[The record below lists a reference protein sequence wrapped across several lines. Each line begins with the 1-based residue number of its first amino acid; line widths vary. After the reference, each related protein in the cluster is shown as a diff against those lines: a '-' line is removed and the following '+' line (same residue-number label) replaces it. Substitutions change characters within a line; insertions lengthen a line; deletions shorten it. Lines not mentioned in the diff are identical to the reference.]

1 MLTNNLLNLKS
12 SILTLLRQ
20 EPLSIASLSDATD
33 VSLPTLRHAIEELI
47 DAHWVRPVGRIPRT
61 GGRPATLY
69 GLDDRAYLIL
79 GVHLE
84 LPGIHFALTN
94 PAGEIINHQ
103 HLLGEKDIRPNG
115 VVRLIVDHVNRLKT
129 QYTERQLLGLG
140 IATPGYVDPS
150 SGAILS
156 IGRAPQWQAFP
167 LKARLEADVGLP
179 VIVENDIDCMT
190 FAEIGDGGFNDI
202 EDMIYLGFTEGV
214 KASFLLQGKLYKGPF
229 GNAGLIGHTT
239 VVEDGR
245 LCTCG
250 KHGCLETVASVRAIN
265 SLFDKG
271 IESGN
276 WHDSDLQRIHALKD
290 RIEKFQ
296 AIMGAAEAGDP
307 FCSEIIGDMLRGLEL
322 AIVNLI
328 YLLQVDQLVIGG
340 ALSNLPDGL
349 LARLETELRDKLSPI
364 LSHHLIIRRAR
375 RTEPHIAAV
384 GATYRFFYSCIS
396 REECLA
402 LYELSNT

>member
-1 MLTNNLLNLKS
+1 MLSNNLSNLKS

-20 EPLSIASLSDATD
+20 EPLTIASLNDATN
-33 VSLPTLRHAIEELI
+33 VSLPTLRRAVEELI

-69 GLDDRAYLIL
+69 GLDDRSYLIL

-84 LPGIHFALTN
+84 LPGLHFALTN
-94 PAGEIINHQ
+94 LAGEIINHQ
-103 HLLGEKDIRPNG
+103 HLLGETDIRPNG

-129 QYTERQLLGLG
+129 QYAERQLLGLG

-214 KASFLLQGKLYKGPF
+214 KASFLLQGQLYKGPF

-250 KHGCLETVASVRAIN
+250 KYGCLETVASVRAIN

-296 AIMGAAEAGDP
+296 AILVAAEAGDP
-307 FCSEIIGDMLRGLEL
+307 FCSEIIEDMLRGLEL

-402 LYELSNT
+402 LYEL

>member
-1 MLTNNLLNLKS
+1 MLPNNLLNLKS

-94 PAGEIINHQ
+94 LAGEIVNHQ
-103 HLLGEKDIRPNG
+103 HLLGETDIRPNG

-214 KASFLLQGKLYKGPF
+214 KASFLLQGQLYKGPF

-296 AIMGAAEAGDP
+296 AILGAAEAGDP

>member
-1 MLTNNLLNLKS
+1 MLPNNLLNLKS

-103 HLLGEKDIRPNG
+103 HLLGETDIRPNG

-214 KASFLLQGKLYKGPF
+214 KASFLLQGQLYKGPF

-296 AIMGAAEAGDP
+296 AILGAAEAGDP

-402 LYELSNT
+402 LYEL

>member
-1 MLTNNLLNLKS
+1 MLPNNLLNLKS

-103 HLLGEKDIRPNG
+103 HLLGETDIRPNG

-129 QYTERQLLGLG
+129 QYAERQLLGLG

-214 KASFLLQGKLYKGPF
+214 KASFLLQGQLYKGPF

-296 AIMGAAEAGDP
+296 AILGAAEAGDP

-402 LYELSNT
+402 LYELSKT

>member
-1 MLTNNLLNLKS
+1 MLPNNLLNLKS

-33 VSLPTLRHAIEELI
+33 VSLPTLRRAVEELI
-47 DAHWVRPVGRIPRT
+47 DAHWVRPAGRIPRT

-69 GLDDRAYLIL
+69 GLDDSAYLIL

-84 LPGIHFALTN
+84 LPGLHFALTN

-214 KASFLLQGKLYKGPF
+214 KASFLLQGQLYKGPF

-296 AIMGAAEAGDP
+296 AILGAAEAGDP

>member
-1 MLTNNLLNLKS
+1 MLPNNLPNLKS

-33 VSLPTLRHAIEELI
+33 VSLPTLRRAVEELI

-103 HLLGEKDIRPNG
+103 HLLGETDIRPNG
-115 VVRLIVDHVNRLKT
+115 VVRLIVNHVNRLKT
-129 QYTERQLLGLG
+129 QYAEQQLLGLG

-214 KASFLLQGKLYKGPF
+214 KASFLLQGQLYKGPF

-250 KHGCLETVASVRAIN
+250 KYGCLETVASVRAIN

-276 WHDSDLQRIHALKD
+276 WHDSDLQKIHALKD

-296 AIMGAAEAGDP
+296 AILGAAEAGDP

-402 LYELSNT
+402 LYELSKT

>member
-1 MLTNNLLNLKS
+1 MLINNLLNLKS

-20 EPLSIASLSDATD
+20 EPLTIASLNDATD
-33 VSLPTLRHAIEELI
+33 VSLPTLRRAVEELI
-47 DAHWVRPVGRIPRT
+47 DARWVCPVGRIPRT

-84 LPGIHFALTN
+84 LPVLHFALTN

-103 HLLGEKDIRPNG
+103 HLLGETDIKPNG

-190 FAEIGDGGFNDI
+190 FAEIDDGGFNDI

-214 KASFLLQGKLYKGPF
+214 KASFLLQGQLYKGPF

-250 KHGCLETVASVRAIN
+250 KQGCLETVASVRAIN

-296 AIMGAAEAGDP
+296 AILGAAEAGDP

-384 GATYRFFYSCIS
+384 GATFRFFYSCIS

-402 LYELSNT
+402 LYEL

>member
-1 MLTNNLLNLKS
+1 MLPNNLLNLKS

-33 VSLPTLRHAIEELI
+33 VSLPTLRRAVEELI

-94 PAGEIINHQ
+94 LAGEIVNHQ
-103 HLLGEKDIRPNG
+103 HLLGETDIRPNG

-214 KASFLLQGKLYKGPF
+214 KASFLLQGQLYKGPF

-296 AIMGAAEAGDP
+296 AILGAAEAGDP

>member
-1 MLTNNLLNLKS
+1 MLPNNPLNLKS

-20 EPLSIASLSDATD
+20 EPLSIASLRDATD
-33 VSLPTLRHAIEELI
+33 VSLPTLRRAVEELI

-84 LPGIHFALTN
+84 LPGLHFALTN

-103 HLLGEKDIRPNG
+103 HLLCETDIRPNG
-115 VVRLIVDHVNRLKT
+115 VVRLIVNHVNRLKT
-129 QYTERQLLGLG
+129 QYAERQLLGLG

-214 KASFLLQGKLYKGPF
+214 KASFLLQGQLYKGPF

-296 AIMGAAEAGDP
+296 AILGAAEAGDP

-402 LYELSNT
+402 LYELSKT

>member
-1 MLTNNLLNLKS
+1 MLPNNLLNLKS

-33 VSLPTLRHAIEELI
+33 VSLPTLRRAVEELI

-103 HLLGEKDIRPNG
+103 HLLGETDIRPNG

-214 KASFLLQGKLYKGPF
+214 KASFLLQGQLYKGPF

-250 KHGCLETVASVRAIN
+250 KHGCLETVASVRAMN
-265 SLFDKG
+265 SLFNKG

-276 WHDSDLQRIHALKD
+276 WHDSDLQRSHALED

-296 AIMGAAEAGDP
+296 AILGAAEAGDP

-402 LYELSNT
+402 LYEL